1 MQTNKI
7 EKLKTS
13 LKQMRKVLIAFSGGV
28 DSTFLLKVAKD
39 VLGDNVLAIIAQSPT
54 YPESEVQWAKKMC
67 EILRVRRKVIDT
79 DEFLDENFVMNPKE
93 RCYFCKKE
101 LFSKILEIARENN
114 IQYVLDGSNYD
125 DKSDFRPGTI
135 AKNELGVRSPLM
147 ELGFRKHDIRKY
159 SKELGLPTW
168 DKPSYACLAS
178 RIPYGT
184 KITEDILERVGE
196 GEKFL
201 RTLGFKQL
209 RVRHHGNIARIEVEE
224 KDIPRILD
232 EDLRDEIFN
241 QFKALGY
248 IYVVL
253 DLKGYRTG
261 SMNEIL
267 G

>member
-1 MQTNKI
+1 MAK
-7 EKLKTS
+7 KLQQLQNL
-13 LKQMRKVLIAFSGGV
+13 LKEMKSVLIALSGGV

-39 VLGDNVLAIIAQSPT
+39 TLGDNVLAVIAQSPT
-54 YPESEVQWAKKMC
+54 YPGEEVEHARQLCQKFDVKYQ
-67 EILRVRRKVIDT
+67 VIQT
-79 DEFLDENFVMNPKE
+79 EEFSDQNFVNNPKE

-101 LFSKILEIARENN
+101 LFSKLLEIAKENN

-125 DKSDFRPGTI
+125 DKSDYRPGTV

-147 ELGFRKHDIRKY
+147 ELGFPKKDIRKY

-184 KITEDILERVGE
+184 KISENILKRVGE
-196 GEKFL
+196 GEEFL
-201 RTLGFKQL
+201 RSLGFKQL
-209 RVRHHGNIARIEVEE
+209 RVRHHDNIARIEVEE
-224 KDIPRILD
+224 KDIPRVLD

-241 QFKALGY
+241 KFKALGY

-261 SMNEIL
+261 SMNEVL
-267 G
+267 D